1 MGLRAFFLSAAP
13 APARPVAPHV
23 RAAVGHPAPTPA
35 AQAKAAPAPAR
46 PVAPH
51 VRAAVGHPAPA
62 PAAQAKAAPAPAR
75 PVAPHVRA
83 AVGHPAPAPAA
94 QAKTTGMKPPAAH
107 VAAAVARSSA
117 KPAAQAKPAAT
128 ATARTPAPHL
138 AAALQ
143 RAPAPPPRPAA
154 GVLQRSARQV
164 AWQKRRQGYIDDV
177 GATNQTIH
185 GLDNT
190 QPSYFTLFPD
200 VPADVKVS
208 ISGLPSSGPLK
219 LGQTESQMVNFSY
232 SMKEI
237 SEAAPELQTAIIS
250 DKSKKI
256 SSIRLSANDK
266 KTNKRLVGL
275 VKKRK
280 LSEVYKDEVR
290 PYHVTK
296 RRKMLER
303 TATSLSKTEIRAILD
318 EAKKDPQVKIRKDFD
333 KEVNRRLA
341 LKAHK
346 STRKDE
352 GRRRM
357 KSARQFAYGPI
368 HSSLPVDVAN
378 NDQEIHAESAIY
390 TQTEKNTNEEIT
402 MVYGTKVP
410 CLACQAFFRGKGAP
424 HLMIDHSSFAWLSE
438 SSLKQLGF
446 KKGEIQQYL
455 LHIRATLGNSG
466 INEYGVSSGEI
477 AITDLTVEDDPSS
490 DSEDEDAR
498 TGFDYRKLSSGKKK
512 PTKKD
517 QSFLMEIETV
527 GKGYK

>member
-1 MGLRAFFLSAAP
+1 MELRAFFLSAAP

-35 AQAKAAPAPAR
+35 VQAKAAPAPAR

-51 VRAAVGHPAPA
+51 VRAAVGHSAPV

-75 PVAPHVRA
+75 LVAPHVRA

-256 SSIRLSANDK
+256 SRIRLSANDK
-266 KTNKRLVGL
+266 KTNKTLVGL

-290 PYHVTK
+290 PHHVTK

-341 LKAHK
+341 LKAHRAPGR
-346 STRKDE
+346 TRAA
-352 GRRRM
+352 G
-357 KSARQFAYGPI
+357 G
-368 HSSLPVDVAN
+368 
-378 NDQEIHAESAIY
+378 
-390 TQTEKNTNEEIT
+390 
-402 MVYGTKVP
+402 
-410 CLACQAFFRGKGAP
+410 
-424 HLMIDHSSFAWLSE
+424 
-438 SSLKQLGF
+438 
-446 KKGEIQQYL
+446 
-455 LHIRATLGNSG
+455 
-466 INEYGVSSGEI
+466 
-477 AITDLTVEDDPSS
+477 
-490 DSEDEDAR
+490 
-498 TGFDYRKLSSGKKK
+498 
-512 PTKKD
+512 
-517 QSFLMEIETV
+517 
-527 GKGYK
+527 